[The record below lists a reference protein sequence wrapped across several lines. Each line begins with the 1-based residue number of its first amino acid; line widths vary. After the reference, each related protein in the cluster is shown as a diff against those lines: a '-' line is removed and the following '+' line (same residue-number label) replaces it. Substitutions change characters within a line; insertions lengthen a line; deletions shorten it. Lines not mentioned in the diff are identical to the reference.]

1 METVFSGEMTGA
13 WCTTD
18 NAVGNDSSNGPTGV
32 VLHMYLT
39 LWIERGLE
47 LSLSSFLLLLDFF
60 MPGDVATGRGEGC
73 SGV

>member
-1 METVFSGEMTGA
+1 MLPVGIPANSIRSLLELYYAFFLDGAVETVFSGEMTGA

-39 LWIERGLE
+39 L
-47 LSLSSFLLLLDFF
+47 
-60 MPGDVATGRGEGC
+60 
-73 SGV
+73 